1 MIESDG
7 GKSRHRFLWKSCEK
21 HLLKVSCIFW
31 MGTGEN
37 MRTINTNDI
46 CIMGDRKQSTGQQ
59 LKISQPEREREKEI
73 TSFRLGGRGR
83 GGS

>member
-1 MIESDG
+1 MNCPLNG
-7 GKSRHRFLWKSCEK
+7 NGLSRQLT
-21 HLLKVSCIFW
+21 V
-31 MGTGEN
+31 
-37 MRTINTNDI
+37 TNDI

-59 LKISQPEREREKEI
+59 LKISQPEREREREGEREREREKEI